1 MWKDNYIRR
10 WRGFGCIKFFYQLV
24 ILHQHWMLFHKWCQK
39 ILLKLPGYWGCFRF
53 WRPLE
58 FSGQKANFGYVD
70 QRGVGG
76 CEVDLTWNQWYDYSK
91 KKSMP
96 HTLFPYIFFKE
107 FHSKVTFSL
116 QSGNT
121 TFLLKKI
128 LHLIVVRSIEQIIVT
143 LFYLFWG
150 ILNKLS
156 WRFSNKYGNP
166 KNTNYRDV
174 LLKITFSGG
183 GGQNFASL

>member
-1 MWKDNYIRR
+1 M
-10 WRGFGCIKFFYQLV
+10 
-24 ILHQHWMLFHKWCQK
+24 
-39 ILLKLPGYWGCFRF
+39 KLPGYWGCFRF

-58 FSGQKANFGYVD
+58 FSGHKVNWVCRPDRGGGIAMLTLHEINGMTIAQKKN
-70 QRGVGG
+70 RW
-76 CEVDLTWNQWYDYSK
+76 LTHYF
-91 KKSMP
+91 
-96 HTLFPYIFFKE
+96 LIFFKE

-121 TFLLKKI
+121 TFLLKNI
-128 LHLIVVRSIEQIIVT
+128 LHLIFVRSIEQIIVT

-183 GGQNFASL
+183 GVKILRHYNMHH